1 MGLFGEKLDSV
12 QVEVSTHCQLSCLMC
27 PKSVFKRDWIFGHMD
42 LETFKKIPFERFKY
56 AHLQGWGEPLLNP
69 DIIEM
74 MEIAKNKGCSVGI
87 TTNGLLLDEFA
98 KDLVGRVDLVAISI
112 AGARE
117 DVHRRVRGCSLS
129 DLLENVRLLSEL
141 RKGERPKVTL
151 VTMMLKETIHDLPK
165 LIELAKDVGADE
177 VIANNLDYV
186 PSEDLIDEVVFS
198 EKENPEFSEI
208 IGEAKV
214 LADELGITFVAKPI
228 KLEEALVCAE
238 NPIRS
243 CLITVNGDV
252 CPCVYL
258 HLPTKSDKIVR
269 FFRGKKVEVRKTYF
283 GNLKNENFKK
293 IWNKKEY
300 WEFRRTF
307 EIRLFPDFTV
317 IPKIPKLPEMCRS
330 CYKAYSV

>member
-1 MGLFGEKLDSV
+1 MGLFDRKLDSV
-12 QVEVSTHCQLSCLMC
+12 QVEVSTHCQLSCPMC
-27 PKSVFKRDWIFGHMD
+27 PKSVFKKDWIHKHMD

-69 DIIEM
+69 NIIEM
-74 MEIAKNKGCSVGI
+74 IEIAKRDGCSVGI

-98 KDLVGRVDLVAISI
+98 RDLVGDVDLVAISI
-112 AGARE
+112 AGAGE
-117 DVHRRVRGCSLS
+117 DVHRRIRKCRLS

-141 RKGERPKVTL
+141 RKDKKPKITL
-151 VTMMLKETIHDLPK
+151 VTMMLRETIHDLPK
-165 LIELAKDVGADE
+165 LVELAKDVNADE

-186 PSEDLIDEVVFS
+186 PSKDLIDEIVFS
-198 EKENPEFSEI
+198 ESENPEFSEVI
-208 IGEAKV
+208 SEAKV

-228 KLEEALVCAE
+228 RLEEALVCAE
-238 NPIRS
+238 NPIKS

-269 FFRGKKVEVRKTYF
+269 FFRGKRIEVRKTYF
-283 GNLKNENFKK
+283 GNLRNENFKE
-293 IWNKKEY
+293 IWNKEEY
-300 WEFRRTF
+300 WKFRRTF
-307 EIRLFPDFTV
+307 EMRLLPDFTV
-317 IPKIPKLPEMCRS
+317 IPRIPDLPEMCRS